1 MELVVETGQGIP
13 GADSYNSIAELDAY
27 MEKFGYADWPITAQ
41 PETPPDDEQGG
52 EEPPE
57 ESGQEPE
64 NPDDKDKPGMP
75 EPDGGNEGEE
85 EEGGFQVGENGPEL
99 RVSDET
105 EGGET
110 GGDETPDPE
119 QPEEPGGETEDPDEP
134 QEPDNPDEPQEP
146 DEPEPPAEDP
156 ILIRKQAAA
165 RRAAIYIDS
174 TYGVRFTGV
183 PTTSDQGLAW
193 PRTGAV
199 DFFGRDIPDDKIP
212 IEIKRAHAEVTLLAF
227 KNTPL
232 APDAA
237 GGQILKR
244 KKVDVL
250 EWEWDVDSYGN
261 PPIFGWVDK
270 LLLPLLGPASEI
282 GAMDIL
288 GVQRA

>member
-1 MELVVETGQGIP
+1 MEELIVETGEGIP

-27 MEKFGYADWPITAQ
+27 MTKFGYADWPVTTQSA
-41 PETPPDDEQGG
+41 ENPPDDEQGG
-52 EEPPE
+52 LESETPE
-57 ESGQEPE
+57 QNGNDEDEQQES
-64 NPDDKDKPGMP
+64 
-75 EPDGGNEGEE
+75 
-85 EEGGFQVGENGPEL
+85 
-99 RVSDET
+99 
-105 EGGET
+105 
-110 GGDETPDPE
+110 GGDEIPDVE
-119 QPEEPGGETEDPDEP
+119 QPSGEIEES
-134 QEPDNPDEPQEP
+134 
-146 DEPEPPAEDP
+146 PAEDP
-156 ILIRKQAAA
+156 ILLRKQAAA

-212 IEIKRAHAEVTLLAF
+212 IEIKRSHAEVTLLAF

-244 KKVDVL
+244 KKIDVL

-270 LLLPLLGPASEI
+270 LLLPLLGPASEV
-282 GAMDIL
+282 GALDIL